1 MSGTTG
7 AADTVYVRFRHIRQ
21 IVIDDDLQFPD
32 VDATGSDVRSD
43 HHPDLAGL
51 EIREYALAVI
61 LRLVAMNR
69 LASNTRLGEQTRNI
83 VRSVFGAGE
92 DENGLIL
99 LAEQDTSSFFFSGF
113 STK

>member
-21 IVIDDDLQFPD
+21 IVIDDDLQFPN

-61 LRLVAMNR
+61 LRLVAVNR
-69 LASNTRLGEQTRNI
+69 FASNTRLGEQTRN
-83 VRSVFGAGE
+83 VLHPKSWT
-92 DENGLIL
+92 L
-99 LAEQDTSSFFFSGF
+99 LGCFL
-113 STK
+113 

>member
-21 IVIDDDLQFPD
+21 IVIDDDLQFPN

-61 LRLVAMNR
+61 LRLVAVNR
-69 LASNTRLGEQTRNI
+69 FASNTRLGEQTRNI

-92 DENGLIL
+92 DENGLIPI
-99 LAEQDTSSFFFSGF
+99 AT
-113 STK
+113 